1 LVFIS
6 IRVERRVIVSNQG
19 NISQQITNIKNQLQN
34 KLRSLAPEKILGILE
49 KFNLMAEIESNED
62 ITKNEQGHFQ
72 PPLKKGQVV
81 QVKFVGQGT
90 VLNGKHFA
98 IVWYVQ
104 PKEGQVVVLPMTSK
118 KKANQ
123 GIFDL
128 GPIEVL
134 KSPIN
139 VVLFQ
144 QPQTVPRESIHIWT
158 KRIEKEPGVF
168 ENVPIELNEFQMMHM
183 NSLFRY
189 THMREKDLF
198 FKITFETDKKIPQFI
213 PKELIPHL
221 NRQLKVT
228 IEDEKVKYKLPHEGE
243 FKEFPL
249 VSPNISVKE
258 RYRLLAGLFSKDDT
272 TRTAAE
278 QEVHDL
284 ISVKDE

>member
-1 LVFIS
+1 M
-6 IRVERRVIVSNQG
+6 SNQG

-118 KKANQ
+118 KKVNQ

-168 ENVPIELNEFQMMHM
+168 ENVPIELNEFQMMYM

-221 NRQLKVT
+221 NRHLKVT

>member
-1 LVFIS
+1 ML
-6 IRVERRVIVSNQG
+6 ERRDTVSNQD
-19 NISQQITNIKNQLQN
+19 NISQQIANIENQLQA
-34 KLRSLAPEKILGILE
+34 KLSALTPQKKLEILE
-49 KFNLMAEIESNED
+49 KFDLMTEIESNED
-62 ITKNEQGHFQ
+62 ITKNEHGHFQ

-128 GPIEVL
+128 GPIEFL
-134 KSPIN
+134 RSRIN

-158 KRIEKEPGVF
+158 KRVEKEPSVL
-168 ENVPIELNEFQMMHM
+168 ENVPVELNEFQMLHM
-183 NSLFRY
+183 DSLFRY
-189 THMREKDLF
+189 TQMREKDLF
-198 FKITFETDKKIPQFI
+198 FKITFETGKKIPQFI

-221 NRQLKVT
+221 NRHLKVT
-228 IEDEKVKYKLPHEGE
+228 IENDKIKYKLPHEGE

-249 VSPNISVKE
+249 VSPNISIKE
-258 RYRLLAGLFSKDDT
+258 RYKLLAGLFSKDDT
-272 TRTAAE
+272 TRTTAE
-278 QEVHDL
+278 QKVHDL
-284 ISVKDE
+284 ISVKNK